1 MDMGAQQGWLRKL
14 SYKEQEELFINLAR
28 AIASVGSPT
37 EAAALIKDILT
48 EAEIGMVAKRLAIA
62 ELLVGEVTYQEIS
75 EHLKVGYATIARVAE
90 WLNRSGEG
98 YRLALQRIKPA
109 RERDA
114 MVRLAAAGAT
124 RGRATMYNWPEKLL
138 EEFMITATKKQRERI
153 KEILDATKKKTLM
166 HRELERALKLFN

>member
-1 MDMGAQQGWLRKL
+1 MGAQQGWLKKL

-28 AIASVGSPT
+28 AIASVSSPT
-37 EAAALIKDILT
+37 EAAALIKDIFT

-75 EHLKVGYATIARVAE
+75 GHLKVGYATIARVAE

-98 YRLALQRIKPA
+98 YRLALQRMKPA
-109 RERDA
+109 RERDQE
-114 MVRLAAAGAT
+114 MRLVAAGA
-124 RGRATMYNWPEKLL
+124 RKGRTTMYNWPEKLL

-153 KEILDATKKKTLM
+153 KEILNTSKEKTAM
-166 HRELERALKLFN
+166 HRELERMIKRFN